1 MEKKRIEDV
10 AEMDILL
17 VARGSADAASKF
29 CDVVR
34 GSLHDLTKLALDRS
48 FRQLFQGNYEKIHIP
63 ISC

>member
-34 GSLHDLTKLALDRS
+34 GS
-48 FRQLFQGNYEKIHIP
+48 Q
-63 ISC
+63 